1 MTPEEMSRLET
12 FDAMLAAG
20 EELSED
26 ERQELLHL
34 IELAEIVALG
44 ETIATAAVEKRIEM
58 QY

>member
-1 MTPEEMSRLET
+1 MTPEEISKLEA
-12 FDAMLAAG
+12 FDAMLTAD

-44 ETIATAAVEKRIEM
+44 EAIAAVAVGKRTEM
-58 QY
+58 QQ

>member
-1 MTPEEMSRLET
+1 MTPEEISKLEA
-12 FDAMLAAG
+12 FDAMLTAD

-44 ETIATAAVEKRIEM
+44 EAIAAVAVEKRTEM
-58 QY
+58 QQ